1 MHRRRWTRDD
11 DLETTLPRDEFT
23 CRSSAL
29 AFGKRILS
37 MVVGKALCR
46 LFQLPHL
53 SHGEHASGRC
63 CCSFSR
69 RPGKKDEDINV
80 TAGVLLVG
88 WHCHQTGHLCAVVGH
103 ERLSLV
109 TNSI

>member
-53 SHGEHASGRC
+53 SHGEHASG
-63 CCSFSR
+63 
-69 RPGKKDEDINV
+69 V
-80 TAGVLLVG
+80 VVAVLATAGEERR
-88 WHCHQTGHLCAVVGH
+88 GH
-103 ERLSLV
+103 
-109 TNSI
+109 